1 MMPEKKRIQRIM
13 EIKIKK
19 VHTLLDLVI
28 SAVVLAAG
36 VGVYFI
42 LPGWGILFGLIGI
55 LLFAFYKRSYRRV
68 GDRTSLKQ
76 KDRDLALESRD
87 AVMEFLQGKS
97 NELALSPAGE
107 GDHLWLDVYYN
118 ADSAVAYAQLYD
130 VAENR
135 FDPATQ
141 LVELKGEKARKL
153 IAQL

>member
-1 MMPEKKRIQRIM
+1 M

-28 SAVVLAAG
+28 SAVVLAIG
-36 VGVYFI
+36 VGVYYV
-42 LPGWGILFGLIGI
+42 LPGWGILLGLIGI

-76 KDRDLALESRD
+76 KDRDLARESRD
-87 AVMEFLQGKS
+87 AAMAFLQGRS
-97 NELALSPAGE
+97 DELQLSPAGD

-118 ADSAVAYAQLYD
+118 AESAVAYAQLFY

-141 LVELKGEKARKL
+141 LVELKGDKARKL

>member
-1 MMPEKKRIQRIM
+1 MMQENKRIQRIM

-68 GDRTSLKQ
+68 GNRTSLKQ
-76 KDRDLALESRD
+76 KDRDLALEGRD
-87 AVMEFLQGKS
+87 DVMAYLQGKS
-97 NELALSPAGE
+97 DELSLSPAGE

-118 ADSAVAYAQLYD
+118 AESAVAYVQLYD

-141 LVELKGEKARKL
+141 LVELKGDKARKL